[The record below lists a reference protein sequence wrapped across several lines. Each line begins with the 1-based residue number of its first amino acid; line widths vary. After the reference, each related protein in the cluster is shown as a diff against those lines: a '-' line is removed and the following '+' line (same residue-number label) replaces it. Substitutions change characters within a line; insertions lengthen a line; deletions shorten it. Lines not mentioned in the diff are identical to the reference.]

1 MEEGVLIVL
10 EGCCIPRKHVLEQ
23 LTPRAIETVC
33 LSVATAYIPEWQA
46 ALIIRLCV
54 SVTDMSSECAH
65 TYVCKCL
72 LSTCVRYVPL
82 HLSTSVYAG
91 VCLCVGPAFY

>member
-72 LSTCVRYVPL
+72 LSTCASMCSSP
-82 HLSTSVYAG
+82 SVYIC
-91 VCLCVGPAFY
+91 VRWCVSIVGPTFY